1 MAQYGLVKLTK
12 HGRTV
17 IPQATSERVTVDFS
31 WVADITPL
39 DLAISANIVSRFH
52 WGNPLVLPFRGDGLI

>member
-1 MAQYGLVKLTK
+1 MAIFLVNRAGYRSLPTAGRRLQLVKLTK

-31 WVADITPL
+31 W
-39 DLAISANIVSRFH
+39 
-52 WGNPLVLPFRGDGLI
+52 GG